1 MSYASLIDHKNV
13 TQREPLNERQVVNNA
28 GGYVFA
34 LDIWARLDRFLVLG
48 SDAPTYYE
56 SARALTRENAKSVE
70 ACWTADHRRT
80 ADRIVEISKAG
91 RAPKNS
97 PAIFALA
104 LGTLNEDV
112 AARRAALDAVSSV
125 CRTASHLFE
134 FAALIDAL
142 GRGWGRAISRAI
154 SGWYE
159 NRSADKLAY
168 QMTKYRSRHGYSHER
183 VIQRVHPKATDGDA
197 QRIALYRWAC
207 DGNLDG
213 HVLPELVLAHLE
225 AMKTEKASELIPLI
239 EKHELTWEQIPTWAL
254 TDPKVWEALL
264 PNLGMTALLRNLGTL
279 TDLGV
284 VKPLGGRTSE
294 VVDRLASADEVRKSR
309 LHPYSIL
316 NALAVYRSGKSV
328 KGARTWQAVSTV
340 VDALDDAFYLAFGNV
355 EPTGKRHLL
364 SLDVSGSMGTK
375 FIGGKGGVLTAR
387 EGSAAM
393 SMATARAEKHHHV
406 VGFGHSIH
414 KLDISSKMSL
424 PEVIRS
430 ISGLPFGGTDCAAP
444 MLHALKTGLEVDVF
458 VVYTDDET
466 HSGSMH
472 PLAALKKYRRETG
485 IPAKLVV
492 AGMTS
497 TGFSI
502 ADPDDAGM
510 FDIVGFDS
518 DAVSLMADFVR
529 A

>member
-1 MSYASLIDHKNV
+1 MSYASLIDAKNV
-13 TQREPLNERQVVNNA
+13 SQRERLHDRQVSNNA

-48 SDAPTYYE
+48 SDAPTYYQ
-56 SARALTRENAKSVE
+56 SARKLTRENAKSVE
-70 ACWTADHRRT
+70 ACWKADHRRT

-104 LGTLNEDV
+104 LGTLSDDV

-142 GRGWGRAISRAI
+142 GRGWGRSVSRAI

-159 NRSADKLAY
+159 NRSPDKLAY
-168 QMTKYRSRHGYSHER
+168 QMTKYRSRNGYTHER
-183 VIQRVHPKATDGDA
+183 VIQRVHPKAADGDA

-213 HVLPELVLAHLE
+213 HVLPELALAHLS

-254 TDPKVWEALL
+254 TDAKVWEALL

-294 VVDRLASADEVRKSR
+294 VVDKLSDAEAVRQSR

-328 KGARTWQAVSTV
+328 KGERTWGPVSTV
-340 VDALDDAFYLAFGNV
+340 IDALDDAFYLAFGNV

-364 SLDVSGSMGTK
+364 SLDVSGSMGTSM
-375 FIGGKGGVLTAR
+375 IGGVLSAR
-387 EGSAAM
+387 EASAAM
-393 SMATARAEKHHHV
+393 SMATARAERSHHFI
-406 VGFGHSIH
+406 GFSHSI
-414 KLDISSKMSL
+414 KTLGISSKMSL
-424 PEVIRS
+424 SEVTRS
-430 ISGLPFGGTDCAAP
+430 ISGIPFGSTDCSAP
-444 MLHALKTGLEVDVF
+444 MLYALKQGLEVDVF
-458 VVYTDDET
+458 VVYTDNET
-466 HSGSMH
+466 YMGSMH
-472 PLAALKKYRRETG
+472 PSEALKKYRRETG

-502 ADPDDAGM
+502 ADPNDAGM

>member
-1 MSYASLIDHKNV
+1 MSYASLIDPKNV
-13 TQREPLNERQVVNNA
+13 SQRERLHDRQVLNNA

-48 SDAPTYYE
+48 SDAPTYYQ
-56 SARALTRENAKSVE
+56 SARKLTRENAKSVE
-70 ACWTADHRRT
+70 ACWKADHRRT
-80 ADRIVEISKAG
+80 AEKIVEISKAG

-104 LGTLNEDV
+104 LGTLSDDV
-112 AARRAALDAVSSV
+112 EARRAALSAVSSV

-142 GRGWGRAISRAI
+142 GRGWGRAVSRAI

-159 NRSADKLAY
+159 NRSPEKLAY
-168 QMTKYRSRHGYSHER
+168 QMTKYRSRSGYTHER
-183 VIQRVHPKATDGDA
+183 AIQRAHPVAADGNA
-197 QRIALYRWAC
+197 ERIALYRWAC
-207 DGNLDG
+207 GGNLDG
-213 HVLPELVLAHLE
+213 HVLPELVRGHLA
-225 AMKTEKASELIPLI
+225 AMKMAKASELIPLI

-254 TDPKVWEALL
+254 TDAKVWEALL

-284 VKPLGGRTSE
+284 LKPLGGRTSM
-294 VVDRLASADEVRKSR
+294 VADWLTDAEEVRKSR

-316 NALAVYRSGKSV
+316 NALAVYRSGRSV
-328 KGARTWQAVSTV
+328 KGERTWQAVSTV
-340 VDALDDAFYLAFGNV
+340 IDALDDAFYLAFGNV
-355 EPTGKRHLL
+355 EATGKRHLL
-364 SLDVSGSMGTK
+364 ALDVSGSMSTN
-375 FIGGKGGVLTAR
+375 FIGGNVGVLSAR
-387 EGSAAM
+387 DASAAM
-393 SMATARAEKHHHV
+393 SMATARSEKQHHF
-406 VGFGHSIH
+406 VGFGQSIH
-414 KLDISSKMSL
+414 KLGISSKMSL
-424 PEVIRS
+424 AEVQMT
-430 ISGLPFGGTDCAAP
+430 ISGLPFARTDCAAP
-444 MLHALKTGLEVDVF
+444 MLHALKAGLEVDVF
-458 VVYTDDET
+458 VVYTDNET
-466 HSGSMH
+466 YFGSMH
-472 PLAALKKYRRETG
+472 PSEALKLYRRETG

-492 AGMTS
+492 AGMTA

-502 ADPDDAGM
+502 ADPDDGGM

>member
-1 MSYASLIDHKNV
+1 MSYASLIDSTKV
-13 TQREPLNERQVVNNA
+13 SQMERLNDRQVVNNA

-48 SDAPTYYE
+48 SDAPTYYQ
-56 SARALTRENAKSVE
+56 SARKLTRENAKSVE
-70 ACWTADHRRT
+70 TCWKADFRRT
-80 ADRIVEISKAG
+80 ANRIVEISKAG

-104 LGTLNEDV
+104 LGTLSEDV
-112 AARRAALDAVSSV
+112 DARRAALDAVSSV
-125 CRTASHLFE
+125 CRNASHLFE
-134 FAALIDAL
+134 FASLLDAL
-142 GRGWGRAISRAI
+142 GRGWGRAVSRAMA
-154 SGWYE
+154 SWYE

-168 QMTKYRSRHGYSHER
+168 QMTKYRVRNEYTHER
-183 VIQRVHPKATDGDA
+183 VIQRVHPKAADGDA

-213 HVLPELVLAHLE
+213 HVLPDLVVGHLA
-225 AMKTEKASELIPLI
+225 AMKAEKASELIPLI

-254 TDPKVWEALL
+254 TDAKVWEALL

-284 VKPLGGRTSE
+284 IKPLGGQTSWI
-294 VVDRLASADEVRKSR
+294 VDQFADADVVRKSR

-316 NALAVYRSGKSV
+316 NALAVYRSGRSV
-328 KGARTWQAVSTV
+328 KGSRTWNAVTNV

-364 SLDVSGSMGTK
+364 ALDVSGSMGNSM
-375 FIGGKGGVLTAR
+375 IGGVLSAR
-387 EGSAAM
+387 EASAAM
-393 SMATARAEKHHHV
+393 SMATARAEKSHHFI
-406 VGFGHSIH
+406 GFSHSI
-414 KLDISSKMSL
+414 KTLGISSKMSL
-424 PEVIRS
+424 QEVTRS
-430 ISGLPFGGTDCAAP
+430 ISGIPFGSTDCSAP
-444 MLHALKTGLEVDVF
+444 MLYALKQGLEVDAF
-458 VVYTDDET
+458 VVYTDNET
-466 HSGSMH
+466 YMGSMH
-472 PLAALKKYRRETG
+472 PSEALKKYRRETG
-485 IPAKLVV
+485 IPAKLIV

-529 A
+529 S